1 MSLLGISSAASQS
14 GALQRVDFL
23 GHSRKKPTLGDSA
36 NNAGAIGQIPAG
48 AGQNLLS
55 NALQALEQ
63 AIGTQSASAIPSA
76 VSPTSAGALT
86 SIGASAAATAPASA
100 ATALDSSNVK
110 QDLHAFLHSLFQAL
124 KQEGLG
130 SGAGGTTSTAGAA
143 AGAASNTTAGSGS
156 GVNGIGQYA
165 GGLESSL
172 QTLIQ
177 QLGSNGTATP
187 ATAKLTTSFNHLVQG
202 LSASTATS
210 GAGAS
215 TAELKNFLSNFMQ
228 NLQHNGLQTPG
239 LVGGNVN
246 ANA

>member
-14 GALQRVDFL
+14 VALQRVDFL

-63 AIGTQSASAIPSA
+63 AIGTQSASAIPGAA

-86 SIGASAAATAPASA
+86 SVGASAGATASASA
-100 ATALDSSNVK
+100 ATTLDPSNVK

-124 KQEGLG
+124 KQQGLG
-130 SGAGGTTSTAGAA
+130 GGAGATASTASAA
-143 AGAASNTTAGSGS
+143 AGAASNSTAGSGS
-156 GVNGIGQYA
+156 GANGIGQYA

-177 QLGSNGTATP
+177 QLGSSGTATP
-187 ATAKLTTSFNHLVQG
+187 ATAQLTTSFNNLVQG
-202 LSASTATS
+202 LSAGSATPS
-210 GAGAS
+210 GAGLATGSAVSGAS
-215 TAELKNFLSNFMQ
+215 A
-228 NLQHNGLQTPG
+228 
-239 LVGGNVN
+239 
-246 ANA
+246 